1 MSRAKSDILFGGL
14 AMNLSLQNRICLKGR
29 LQIMLPMMFVNLKWR
44 ILSTHC
50 GVVKWL
56 RKSSGKML
64 FVDHTSLIVLQALRT
79 YFWVF
84 CRLEIRWL
92 QIVLLWFA
100 SVWFKQNFV
109 RLKQTFLP
117 YDQIFSDATARLHE
131 FHLAVDPTAKTT
143 LVPCPTAQMNF
154 VSRFNCW
161 SLPQSYFF
169 KANFDGCFVS
179 WY

>member
-100 SVWFKQNFV
+100 SVWFKQNLCV
-109 RLKQTFLP
+109 
-117 YDQIFSDATARLHE
+117 
-131 FHLAVDPTAKTT
+131 
-143 LVPCPTAQMNF
+143 
-154 VSRFNCW
+154 
-161 SLPQSYFF
+161 
-169 KANFDGCFVS
+169 
-179 WY
+179 